1 MCYACETWPL
11 ALREASKLRRLRAK
25 RRCCVT
31 EKNKRKVYRTNVNV
45 CYMHL
50 YLKRSE
56 QSYPIKDMDRPLGL
70 QDIEGPRI
78 SRQSAHE
85 RHMKVVRLSA
95 LRTAHL
101 YSQQTPL
108 IVIIFRGWGDTG
120 AIVRPERL
128 GQWKIPMSSSAVE
141 PNTFRLLA
149 QCYNNQRHRVHQ
161 K

>member
-1 MCYACETWPL
+1 
-11 ALREASKLRRLRAK
+11 
-25 RRCCVT
+25 
-31 EKNKRKVYRTNVNV
+31 
-45 CYMHL
+45 MHL

-95 LRTAHL
+95 LRTARL

-108 IVIIFRGWGDTG
+108 IVIIFRG
-120 AIVRPERL
+120 
-128 GQWKIPMSSSAVE
+128 
-141 PNTFRLLA
+141 
-149 QCYNNQRHRVHQ
+149 
-161 K
+161 